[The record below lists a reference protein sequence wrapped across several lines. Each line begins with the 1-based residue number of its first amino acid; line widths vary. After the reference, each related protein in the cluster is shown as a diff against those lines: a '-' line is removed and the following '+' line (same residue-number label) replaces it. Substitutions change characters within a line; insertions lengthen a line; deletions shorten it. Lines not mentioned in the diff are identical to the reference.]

1 MENNNKFKVSK
12 WMKVLPFHLF
22 TLSLFHLFV
31 LFTFSPLQA
40 QTVSSFYQPGVTAE
54 GAVYFLPKTAV
65 RVTVEVEKTTY
76 TPGDLC
82 QYAERYLRLRD
93 VSPTP
98 SVGYRITAIRQEP
111 VAIADTTK
119 RYAVKFDPRTS
130 ATNIRL
136 SDDGVL
142 IGINTEVRSEKL
154 EVRDYTQPNNNSL
167 TSHLSPLTSHLSPLT
182 SKINPRQFMSED
194 ALAAGS
200 TAKMAELI
208 AQDIYEIRDSR
219 NQLVRGQADNMPKD
233 GEQLRLMLNQ
243 LDLQDRALTSLFAG
257 TTESDTTRHT
267 FLIVADK
274 PLPREV
280 LFRFSQ
286 KLGLVD
292 VDDLAGVP
300 YYIIIEDL
308 STVPQPEPVDPKKK
322 LKPVNGIFVNVPGRL
337 RSVISDSQR
346 QVIASDFPAGQFGNV
361 ELLSGSLFNKRYT
374 TRLWLNPLS
383 GAIERLDAEQPK

>member
-1 MENNNKFKVSK
+1 MISK
-12 WMKVLPFHLF
+12 IGKRALLIF
-22 TLSLFHLFV
+22 FV
-31 LFTFSPLQA
+31 LSPLTSYLSPLTSSA

-111 VAIADTTK
+111 VAVADTTK
-119 RYAVKFDPRTS
+119 RYAVKFDPRTA
-130 ATNIRL
+130 ATNVRL
-136 SDDGVL
+136 SPDGVL
-142 IGINTEVRSEKL
+142 LGINTDEKKK
-154 EVRDYTQPNNNSL
+154 EGSNPSGQNVQQGY
-167 TSHLSPLTSHLSPLT
+167 SPSTFPPSTNKL
-182 SKINPRQFMSED
+182 NPRQFMSED

-200 TAKMAELI
+200 TSKMAELI

-257 TTESDTTRHT
+257 TTVSDTTRHT
-267 FLIVADK
+267 FLIVPDSVIV
-274 PLPREV
+274 RDI

-292 VDDLAGVP
+292 ADDLAGVP
-300 YYIIIEDL
+300 YYINIDDL
-308 STVPQPEPVDPKKK
+308 STVPAPAPVDPRKK
-322 LKPVNGIFVNVPGRL
+322 LKPIDGIFVNIPGRL
-337 RSVISDSQR
+337 RATVSDGQQAIITSE
-346 QVIASDFPAGQFGNV
+346 FPAGQFGNV
-361 ELLSGSLFNKRYT
+361 ELLSGSLFNKRFT

>member
-1 MENNNKFKVSK
+1 MITKIGKRALLKS
-12 WMKVLPFHLF
+12 F
-22 TLSLFHLFV
+22 TLSLFHLFT
-31 LFTFSPLQA
+31 LSPLTSSA
-40 QTVSSFYQPGVTAE
+40 QTVSNFYQPGVTAE

-111 VAIADTTK
+111 VAVADTTK

-142 IGINTEVRSEKL
+142 VGINTEVRGEKQ
-154 EVRDYTQPNNNSL
+154 EVRDYTQPKNNSL
-167 TSHLSPLTSHLSPLT
+167 TSHSSPLT
-182 SKINPRQFMSED
+182 SKLNPRQFMSED

-200 TAKMAELI
+200 TSKMAELI

-243 LDLQDRALTSLFAG
+243 LNLQDRALTSLFAG
-257 TTESDTTRHT
+257 TTVSDTTRHT
-267 FLIVADK
+267 FLIVPDK
-274 PLPREV
+274 PMAREV

-300 YYIIIEDL
+300 YYINIEDL
-308 STVPQPEPVDPKKK
+308 STVPAPEPVDPKKK
-322 LKPVNGIFVNVPGRL
+322 LKPVSGIFVNVPGRL
-337 RSVISDSQR
+337 RSVISDAQR
-346 QVIASDFPAGQFGNV
+346 QVIASEFPAGQFGNV

>member
-1 MENNNKFKVSK
+1 MITKIGKRALLIFF
-12 WMKVLPFHLF
+12 VLSPLTSYLSPL
-22 TLSLFHLFV
+22 TLS
-31 LFTFSPLQA
+31 A

-111 VAIADTTK
+111 VAVADTTK

-142 IGINTEVRSEKL
+142 VGINTEVRGEKQ
-154 EVRDYTQPNNNSL
+154 EVRDYTQPKNNSL
-167 TSHLSPLTSHLSPLT
+167 TSHSSPLT
-182 SKINPRQFMSED
+182 SKLNPRQFMSED

-200 TAKMAELI
+200 TSKMAELI

-243 LDLQDRALTSLFAG
+243 LNLQDRALTSLFAG
-257 TTESDTTRHT
+257 TTVSDTTRHT
-267 FLIVADK
+267 FLIVPDK
-274 PLPREV
+274 PMARKV

-300 YYIIIEDL
+300 YYINIEDL
-308 STVPQPEPVDPKKK
+308 NTVPAPEPVDPKKK
-322 LKPVNGIFVNVPGRL
+322 LKPVSGIFVNVPGRL
-337 RSVISDSQR
+337 RSVISDAQR
-346 QVIASDFPAGQFGNV
+346 QVIASEFPAGQFGNV